1 VGRASQLA
9 YFDRMEYNFFIR
21 QVLRFWPGLD
31 NRLVLARNRPAE
43 TEEAP
48 AQVGEV
54 ASKEASSLSR
64 HEAPAK
70 EVKVKAVRVSGKACI
85 VDLPVDLDTSD
96 ETPIMLACR
105 EKSAGGIQQIVL
117 NFSAVEIMNGIGASM
132 LVKLGIKAKR
142 NGQKLSAYGVS
153 EHYRDIL
160 RLAALDKLICIY
172 DGEAEA
178 ITAGGDTS
186 GSSISDSSARSPT
199 LSKARDEK
207 YWARPISKIMV
218 PEMPQESINLNV
230 DGRRVV
236 GPVEGFGPMW
246 QKTYRLSLSGIK
258 VTPTEAMGIL
268 KKNFPQF
275 QPPENRFYPSGAGIQ
290 PGEIVLINSSTPGG
304 PVYTGVIVLY
314 TDEQSFTFITPQGH
328 PESGW
333 VTFSVFDEH
342 GTTVVQIQG
351 LARANDP
358 IYEIAF
364 RLLGSKV
371 QEKIWRYLLTSMAK
385 HLGVTSEVNIQKIRV
400 DARLQWSQA
409 KNIWYNA
416 QVRSMIYAM
425 AAPLRR
431 IRDLFKQ

>member
-1 VGRASQLA
+1 
-9 YFDRMEYNFFIR
+9 M
-21 QVLRFWPGLD
+21 
-31 NRLVLARNRPAE
+31 
-43 TEEAP
+43 
-48 AQVGEV
+48 
-54 ASKEASSLSR
+54 KEI
-64 HEAPAK
+64 
-70 EVKVKAVRVSGKACI
+70 RVSGKACI
-85 VDLPVDLDTSD
+85 VDLPADLDTSD
-96 ETPIMLACR
+96 ETPIMLAWG

-117 NFSAVEIMNGIGASM
+117 NFSAVEIINGMGASM
-132 LVKLGIKAKR
+132 LVKLGVKAKR

-160 RLAALDKLICIY
+160 RLTALDKFIRIY
-172 DGEAEA
+172 DAEAEA
-178 ITAGGDTS
+178 ITAAGDAS
-186 GSSISDSSARSPT
+186 GSSISDSSARSPA

-207 YWARPISKIMV
+207 YWAKPISKIMV
-218 PEMPQESINLNV
+218 PEMPPESINLNI

-268 KKNFPQF
+268 KKNFPRF

-333 VTFSVFDEH
+333 VTFSAFDEH

-364 RLLGSKV
+364 RLVGSKV

-400 DARLQWSQA
+400 DVRLQWQQA
-409 KNIWYNA
+409 KNVWYNA
-416 QVRSMIYAM
+416 QVRSIIYAM

>member
-1 VGRASQLA
+1 
-9 YFDRMEYNFFIR
+9 
-21 QVLRFWPGLD
+21 
-31 NRLVLARNRPAE
+31 
-43 TEEAP
+43 
-48 AQVGEV
+48 
-54 ASKEASSLSR
+54 
-64 HEAPAK
+64 
-70 EVKVKAVRVSGKACI
+70 VKAVRVSGKACI

-96 ETPIMLACR
+96 ETPIMLACS

-117 NFSAVEIMNGIGASM
+117 NFSAVEIMNGMGASM
-132 LVKLGIKAKR
+132 LVKLGIKARR

-160 RLAALDKLICIY
+160 RLAALDKLIRIY
-172 DGEAEA
+172 DGETEALEA
-178 ITAGGDTS
+178 IGNTAI
-186 GSSISDSSARSPT
+186 SSPSDSSARS
-199 LSKARDEK
+199 LSPKSRDEK
-207 YWARPISKIMV
+207 YWAKPISKIMV
-218 PEMPQESINLNV
+218 PAMPPDSINLNV
-230 DGRRVV
+230 AGRRIV

-385 HLGVTSEVNIQKIRV
+385 HLGVTSEVNIQKICV

-409 KNIWYNA
+409 KNVWYNA

-431 IRDLFKQ
+431 IGSLFKR

>member
-1 VGRASQLA
+1 
-9 YFDRMEYNFFIR
+9 
-21 QVLRFWPGLD
+21 
-31 NRLVLARNRPAE
+31 
-43 TEEAP
+43 
-48 AQVGEV
+48 
-54 ASKEASSLSR
+54 
-64 HEAPAK
+64 
-70 EVKVKAVRVSGKACI
+70 VKAVRVSGKACI
-85 VDLPVDLDTSD
+85 VDLPVELDTSD
-96 ETPIMLACR
+96 ETPIMLDCR

-117 NFSAVEIMNGIGASM
+117 NFSAVEIMNGMGASM
-132 LVKLGIKAKR
+132 LVKLGVKVKR

-160 RLAALDKLICIY
+160 RLTALDKLIRIY
-172 DGEAEA
+172 DAEAEPN
-178 ITAGGDTS
+178 TAAGDAS
-186 GSSISDSSARSPT
+186 GSSISDSSARSPA

-207 YWARPISKIMV
+207 YWVKPISKIMV
-218 PEMPQESINLNV
+218 PRMPPDSINLNV

-236 GPVEGFGPMW
+236 GPIEGFGPMW

-258 VTPTEAMGIL
+258 ITPTEAMSIL
-268 KKNFPQF
+268 KNNFPQF

-314 TDEQSFTFITPQGH
+314 ADDHSFAFITPQGH

-333 VTFSVFDEH
+333 VTFSAFDEH

-358 IYEIAF
+358 FYEIGF
-364 RLLGSKV
+364 RLVGSKV

-400 DARLQWSQA
+400 DARLQWPQA
-409 KNIWYNA
+409 KNVWYNA
-416 QVRSMIYAM
+416 QARSIIYAM
-425 AAPLRR
+425 AAPFRR
-431 IRDLFKQ
+431 IRDLFKR

>member
-1 VGRASQLA
+1 
-9 YFDRMEYNFFIR
+9 
-21 QVLRFWPGLD
+21 
-31 NRLVLARNRPAE
+31 LARNRLAE

-64 HEAPAK
+64 HEAPTK

-117 NFSAVEIMNGIGASM
+117 NFSAVEIMNGMGASM
-132 LVKLGIKAKR
+132 LVKLGIKARR

-160 RLAALDKLICIY
+160 RLAALDKLIRIY

-186 GSSISDSSARSPT
+186 GSSISDSSARSPA

-207 YWARPISKIMV
+207 YWTKPISKIMV

-246 QKTYRLSLSGIK
+246 QKTYQLSLSGTK
-258 VTPTEAMGIL
+258 VTPSEAIGIL
-268 KKNFPQF
+268 KKNFPKF

-364 RLLGSKV
+364 RLVGSKV
-371 QEKIWRYLLTSMAK
+371 QEKIWRYVLNSMAK
-385 HLGVTSEVNIQKIRV
+385 QLGLTSEVNVKKIRV
-400 DARLQWSQA
+400 DARLQWPQA
-409 KNIWYNA
+409 KNVWYNA
-416 QVRSMIYAM
+416 QIRSMIYAI

-431 IRDLFKQ
+431 IRNLFKR